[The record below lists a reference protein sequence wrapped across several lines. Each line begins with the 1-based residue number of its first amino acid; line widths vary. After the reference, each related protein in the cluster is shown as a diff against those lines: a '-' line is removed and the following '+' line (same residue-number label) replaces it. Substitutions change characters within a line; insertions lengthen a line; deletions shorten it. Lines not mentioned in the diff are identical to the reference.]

1 MTKEALEQANRIQRD
16 LERVTQAKHDIMAYH
31 NERVELDITVKKGLM
46 NFVADERSERHYTLW
61 SDSPLFV
68 AIAAAIEGMREELQE
83 QLDNLD
89 SNLEPKPCLQQTYE
103 DYHPIAKTSWWQKAF
118 RWAKPK

>member
-1 MTKEALEQANRIQRD
+1 MTKEALEQANRIQKALD
-16 LERVTQAKHDIMAYH
+16 EATKAKHAIMAYH
-31 NERVELDITVKKGLM
+31 NERIELEVTVKKGLM
-46 NFVADERSERHYTLW
+46 HFKAEDKTERYTLW
-61 SDSPLFV
+61 SDSSLFV
-68 AIAAAIEGMREELQE
+68 AIAAAIEGIREELQE

-89 SNLEPKPCLQQTYE
+89 SNLKPKPYMQETYE